1 MHHGHGIELWLRK
14 LIYSI
19 MIIYIYDV
27 YFTYVIAFILY
38 YINVFFGKLVI
49 GKTDSNFQRNF
60 PTHELFG
67 GTYERI
73 GQVTWWC
80 PRFTFSTVTNL
91 GMSIWGCVNLCVC
104 VYLRCAN
111 LSLCNSVFCKFGSG
125 VNVENV
131 NLGQHQA
138 TCPIRS

>member
-1 MHHGHGIELWLRK
+1 
-14 LIYSI
+14 

-73 GQVTWWC
+73 GQVTWNYI
-80 PRFTFSTVTNL
+80 FHIYKF
-91 GMSIWGCVNLCVC
+91 GYVNMGLCKFVC
-104 VYLRCAN
+104 VY
-111 LSLCNSVFCKFGSG
+111 
-125 VNVENV
+125 
-131 NLGQHQA
+131 
-138 TCPIRS
+138 I